1 MRMRA
6 LGPMVL
12 VGGLVA
18 LSLAASVTPALAWWR
33 GGVFVSPGVV
43 VGPPVVVAPPVYV
56 PSYPAPVV
64 VEPPAPTYQQQQP
77 QTAQQYWYYC
87 QDPQG
92 YYPYVQ
98 QCPRGWQP
106 VSPTPQAGQ

>member
-12 VGGLVA
+12 VGGLA
-18 LSLAASVTPALAWWR
+18 TPALAWWR
-33 GGVFVSPGVV
+33 GGVFVGPGVV

-64 VEPPAPTYQQQQP
+64 VEPSAPVYQQQP
-77 QTAQQYWYYC
+77 QTAQQSWA
-87 QDPQG
+87 
-92 YYPYVQ
+92 
-98 QCPRGWQP
+98 
-106 VSPTPQAGQ
+106 VSPTPKPGQ

>member
-6 LGPMVL
+6 LGPLVL

-18 LSLAASVTPALAWWR
+18 LLLASSTTPALAWWR
-33 GGVFVSPGVV
+33 GGVFVGPGVV
-43 VGPPVVVAPPVYV
+43 VGPSVVVAPPVYV

-64 VEPPAPTYQQQQP
+64 VEPSAPVYQQQP
-77 QTAQQYWYYC
+77 QTAQQSWYYC
-87 QDPQG
+87 QDPAG

-106 VSPTPQAGQ
+106 VSPTPRPGQ

>member
-1 MRMRA
+1 MRIRA

-12 VGGLVA
+12 VGGLIAVLVA
-18 LSLAASVTPALAWWR
+18 SSTTPALAWWR
-33 GGVFVSPGVV
+33 GGVFVGPGVV

-56 PSYPAPVV
+56 PAYPAPVV
-64 VEPPAPTYQQQQP
+64 VESPAPVYQQQP
-77 QTAQQYWYYC
+77 QAAQQSWYYC

-106 VSPTPQAGQ
+106 VAPTPR